1 MTLASPCIG
10 VCRLDPAQTHCTGCG
25 RSWDEIGEW
34 TVASEARQREIL
46 AAAEV
51 RAAAA
56 LAGDPPTGVLR
67 LERRAPA
74 HTPRDITHLVDAMTG
89 GRALQR

>member
-46 AAAEV
+46 AAAAP

-56 LAGDPPTGVLR
+56 LAGDSLPQITATTPLDTRECEPRPRMENRLR
-67 LERRAPA
+67 Q
-74 HTPRDITHLVDAMTG
+74 G
-89 GRALQR
+89 